1 MANSEGVARV
11 TTGSTGSFLER
22 RTAALRR
29 QLQSEPR
36 QLSAV
41 LLEFGLDAPGLFAAA
56 GWELTVKEFEN
67 PQSTLR
73 SILVPRFG
81 GGFRAVVNGRFRP
94 ADAEVEWL
102 AAHEFAHTFF
112 YRDGAPP
119 RRVVAHSLSEERCCD
134 AFADSF
140 TGVERP
146 RGLSA

>member
-1 MANSEGVARV
+1 MGSRDGAAQI
-11 TTGSTGSFLER
+11 TTESPGSLIER
-22 RTAALRR
+22 RKAALRH

-41 LLEFGLDAPGLFAAA
+41 LLELGLDAPGLFVAA

-81 GGFRAVVNGRFRP
+81 GGFRAVVNGHFRP
-94 ADAEVEWL
+94 AEAEVAWL

-119 RRVVAHSLSEERCCD
+119 RRVVAHSLREERCCD

-146 RGLSA
+146 HGLSA